1 MPIYEYRCLDCGK
14 ISEILLRNPG
24 SEDIECPMCGSENL
38 EKLLSASY
46 AIKMN
51 SSMPGRTC
59 CGRIERCEIPPC
71 FGEGT
76 CRRSN

>member
-1 MPIYEYRCLDCGK
+1 MPIYEYRCLSCGK
-14 ISEILLRNPG
+14 ISGIFLRSSE

-38 EKLLSASY
+38 EKLLPASY

-51 SSMPGRTC
+51 SSIPGRTC
-59 CGRIERCEIPPC
+59 CGKMERCEILPC
-71 FGEGT
+71 SGEGT